1 MSSIDINPD
10 DVSTLLEHFVVVP
23 AATRSGGIPA
33 TGWARLAMAV
43 HPLHGTSDAIVL
55 VDLADGSTIV
65 IDWGRKDYWWHGA
78 SMVPIEPTITNVR
91 LYRGAGARLPY
102 MVEQPDDLQTLL
114 WHVGIHAFPNA
125 IAWWF
130 ADAARYRLSGW
141 PDFTSVAHTPDQV
154 RMTALLGTA
163 PFTAGELA
171 VAAGVDLVDAQ
182 VLLNALSLMALVR
195 EIPIEVGD
203 EPIVIAE
210 RPRGLFARLRARL
223 GR

>member
-1 MSSIDINPD
+1 MSSVDIQPE
-10 DVSTLLEHFVVVP
+10 DVSTLLERFTVVP

-33 TGWARLAMAV
+33 TGWARLAMAL

-65 IDWGRKDYWWHGA
+65 IDWGRRDYWWHGG
-78 SMVPIEPTITNVR
+78 SVVPIEPTITNVR
-91 LYRGAGARLPY
+91 LFRGAGARLPY

-114 WHVGIHAFPNA
+114 WHVGVHAFPNA

-130 ADAARYRLSGW
+130 ADAARYQLSGW
-141 PDFTSVAHTPDQV
+141 PDFTSVQHTPDQV

-171 VAAGVDLVDAQ
+171 AAAGVDLVDAQ
-182 VLLNALSLMALVR
+182 RLLNALSLMALVR

-203 EPIVIAE
+203 EPTTVAE